1 MQITERYEGCLPGRH
16 RKGQGRQMGGGLE
29 EGELKEWVGRR
40 GRGKG
45 EWGIWEQVYNI
56 GSGPTSAALHL
67 NIFDSCQQLV
77 K

>member
-1 MQITERYEGCLPGRH
+1 M
-16 RKGQGRQMGGGLE
+16 
-29 EGELKEWVGRR
+29 EGELQEGEVKEWV

-45 EWGIWEQVYNI
+45 EWGIWELVYNI

>member
-1 MQITERYEGCLPGRH
+1 
-16 RKGQGRQMGGGLE
+16 MGGGLE

>member
-1 MQITERYEGCLPGRH
+1 M
-16 RKGQGRQMGGGLE
+16 
-29 EGELKEWVGRR
+29 EGELQEGEVKEWVGRGKGER
-40 GRGKG
+40 GMG
-45 EWGIWEQVYNI
+45 EWGIWELVYTSNI

>member
-1 MQITERYEGCLPGRH
+1 MRGEI
-16 RKGQGRQMGGGLE
+16 E
-29 EGELKEWVGRR
+29 EGESVEVSS
-40 GRGKG
+40 KG
-45 EWGIWEQVYNI
+45 EKGSGDWGTWEQVYNI